1 MGAQVRGATPPF
13 GGGWTEQKLEILE
26 AYLNAYTTALKKM
39 PFDLVYIDAFAGSG
53 KIFRGSTI
61 GDHTDERDSMAFVMG
76 SAARAAKVDDRTFD
90 RLVFVEKD
98 PKRCSELRRLRDQH
112 LGRHIDIVEDDANIF
127 LRNLTRLEFGNSRGV
142 LFVDPFG
149 AQLEWVTVEHVAGLE
164 RLDMWLL
171 FPVGAIGRM
180 LPLSRNPDDVEPS
193 WVKRLNTVFGGE
205 QWRKLYSLVP
215 QQNLFGEEEV
225 ERAPRVDGLLEIYK
239 GQLEE
244 VFGSR
249 FLNKSRTLRNSRNSP
264 LFEFIF
270 CAGHPKGASIAKRI
284 AKHLIEKM

>member
-1 MGAQVRGATPPF
+1 MDAKVRGTTPAF
-13 GGGWTEQKLEILE
+13 GGGWTERKLEILE
-26 AYLNAYTTALKKM
+26 TYLNAYTTALKKK

-61 GDHTDERDSMAFVMG
+61 GDERDSMAFVMG
-76 SAARAAKVDDRTFD
+76 SAERAAKVDDRTFD

-98 PKRCSELRRLRDQH
+98 PKRCSELRRLSDQH

-127 LRNLTRLEFGNSRGV
+127 LRNLTRLEFGRNWRGV

-149 AQLEWVTVEHVAGLE
+149 AQLEWATVEHVAGLE

-180 LPLSRNPDDVEPS
+180 LPLSRNPEPG
-193 WVKRLNTVFGGE
+193 WVKRLNTVCGGE
-205 QWRKLYSLVP
+205 QWRRLYSLVP
-215 QQNLFGEEEV
+215 DLFGEEEV
-225 ERAPRVDGLLEIYK
+225 ERASGVDGFLKIYK

-249 FLNKSRTLRNSRNSP
+249 FLNKSRTLRNSKNSP

-270 CAGHPKGASIAKRI
+270 CAGHPRGAYTAKKIAKY
-284 AKHLIEKM
+284 LIEKM